1 MKFTLKDYQA
11 EAVGHLLAALERGK
25 KLYFDDE
32 DPRETSVALTAPTGA
47 GKTVIAAAVIEALFF
62 GSDRFDFAP
71 DPGAVVIWFSD
82 DPNLNDQSRF
92 RLMQA
97 SEKLTWQR
105 LVHVRPPFATRQL
118 EPGKVY
124 FLNTQRLSKT
134 SLLTRGH
141 VESEFDAELEGFKTV
156 APPDELAWNI
166 WQTVEN
172 TILDDDLT
180 VYFILDEAHRGFN
193 ARASTERTTIV
204 RRLIS
209 GAETNYPMPV
219 VLGISATIGRFKEAM
234 DAAEETGRRLA
245 LPDVT
250 VEPSR
255 VQASGLI
262 KDTVVLDIPGEGG
275 DLGTTLVSEA
285 AKRLKES
292 TLRWKKYALQEGE
305 PEAVVPLLVFQIPN
319 TPDPDDV
326 GAALDAIH
334 KAVPDMTAESVRHVL
349 GSNKT
354 ETFGRWEVE
363 WIEPQRVQETTD
375 VRVLVAKE
383 AISTGWDCPRAEV
396 LVSLRPAR
404 DQTHIAQ
411 LLGRMV
417 RSPLARRVPGND
429 RLNAVD
435 CILPYFDRTTA
446 GNVVRYMT
454 GQIDGLPPIGA
465 GRVLVDGREL
475 GPNPTIGDDVWA
487 TFDALPTQAVPQR
500 GSKPVKR
507 LVALAQALS
516 ADGLRPGAL
525 GEATTHL
532 HDWLDGYAKV
542 HADEVA
548 DALDEIR
555 AVHIETLT
563 GTQGKEGVTYAT
575 RTVVA
580 DDQAIRTALDEA
592 KRVFGADVAVNYVNH
607 LADISD
613 DDDDLRDA
621 YVRAAALAIVKP
633 LREKVDRDADVLVI
647 GWFAQHRVEIRGLTD
662 ERQQE
667 YEDIRSLATEPQTG
681 ELRRPRNRLE
691 DFAVPVEGGGVTAAP
706 LVKKHLMSDE
716 NGEFPAGSLNDW
728 EREILEI
735 ELQRSDVVAWY
746 RNPSHN
752 GVDSVTVAYRD
763 AIGDW
768 RSMHPDFVFFNRI
781 GGVVRPS
788 IVDPHGHHL
797 ADSLVKLQ
805 GLANFAERY
814 EDAFPRIEATL
825 KDGAKWRVLDLMR
838 PDVREAIKA
847 HTGEVLEL
855 YEPPFAV
862 DYGSQRPP
870 DRLFLPE

>member
-11 EAVGHLLAALERGK
+11 EAVGHLLAALERAK
-25 KLYFDDE
+25 RLYFDDE
-32 DPRETSVALTAPTGA
+32 PQETSVALTAPTGA

-105 LVHVRPPFATRQL
+105 LIHVRPPFVTRQL
-118 EPGKVY
+118 EPGNVY

-141 VESEFDAELEGFKTV
+141 VESGFDTELEGFRTA

-166 WQTVEN
+166 WQTIAN
-172 TILDDDLT
+172 TIDDDDLT
-180 VYFILDEAHRGFN
+180 VYFVLDEAHRGFDTKP
-193 ARASTERTTIV
+193 STERTTIV
-204 RRLIS
+204 HRLIS
-209 GAETNYPMPV
+209 GDETGRWMPI
-219 VLGISATIGRFKEAM
+219 VLGISATIGRFKQAM
-234 DAAEETGRRLA
+234 DEANASGYRLA
-245 LPDVT
+245 LPDVI

-255 VQASGLI
+255 VQASGLV

-275 DLGTTLVSEA
+275 DFGTTLVTEG

-292 TLRWKKYALQEGE
+292 ALRWKKYAVQQGD
-305 PEAVVPLLVFQIPN
+305 PEAVVPLLVFQVPN
-319 TPDPDDV
+319 TPDTDDI

-334 KAVPDMTAESVRHVL
+334 GVIPDLTAESVRHVL
-349 GSNKT
+349 GSGTT
-354 ETFGRWEVE
+354 ETFGRWEVD

-396 LVSLRPAR
+396 LVSFRPAK

-411 LLGRMV
+411 MLGRMV

-446 GNVVRYMT
+446 GNVVKYMT
-454 GQIDGLPPIGA
+454 GQIDGLPPIGG
-465 GRVLVDGREL
+465 GRVLLDGREL
-475 GPNPTIGDDVWA
+475 EPNPEIGDDIWA
-487 TFDALPTQAVPQR
+487 AFDALPTQAVPQR

-525 GEATTHL
+525 AEATEKL
-532 HDWLDGYAKV
+532 HNWLDGYTVV
-542 HADEVA
+542 HAEEFAKAVE
-548 DALDEIR
+548 EIW

-563 GTQGKEGVTYAT
+563 GTSGQEGVTYAT
-575 RTVVA
+575 RVVA
-580 DDQAIRTALDEA
+580 ADDRAIRTALDEA
-592 KRVFGADVAVNYVNH
+592 KRVFGADVARSYVNH
-607 LADISD
+607 LVESAGD
-613 DDDDLRDA
+613 DDDRLREA
-621 YVRAAALAIVKP
+621 YVRASALALVKP
-633 LREKVDRDADVLVI
+633 LREKIDRDADELT
-647 GWFAQHRVEIRGLTD
+647 GAWFAEHRVAILGLTD

-681 ELRRPRNRLE
+681 DMRRPRNRME
-691 DFAVPVEGGGVTAAP
+691 DFAVVADGGQVGLSPV
-706 LVKKHLMSDE
+706 VKKHLMSDPDG
-716 NGEFPAGSLNDW
+716 NFPIGSLDSW
-728 EREILEI
+728 ERETVERELE
-735 ELQRSDVVAWY
+735 RPDCVGWY

-763 AIGDW
+763 PIGDW
-768 RSMHPDFVFFNRI
+768 RSMHPDFVFFNRV
-781 GGVVRPS
+781 GGAVRPS
-788 IVDPHGHHL
+788 IVDPHGQHL
-797 ADSLVKLQ
+797 EDSLVKLQ
-805 GLANFAERY
+805 GLANYAERY
-814 EDAFPRIEATL
+814 GAAFHRIEAVV
-825 KDGAKWRVLDLMR
+825 KDEGKWRVLDLKR
-838 PDVREAIKA
+838 AEVRAAIAK
-847 HTGEVLEL
+847 HTGSVLEL
-855 YEPPFAV
+855 YKSRH
-862 DYGSQRPP
+862 G
-870 DRLFLPE
+870 L